1 MFTFATSAWRGKNDT
16 GTGANTT
23 DWIAAQ
29 NTGWSQDVD
38 VNFRVRFR
46 GGDTAGAAGTWTTPQ
61 LQYQLTPSGGSPGGF
76 NNVTGSSSV
85 VRATASPNVANDAAT
100 TTQLTGGGGGTFVA
114 GSFDEVDGA
123 VGSIS
128 LGASGNSEVE
138 FCIQIRSGDV
148 ANNDTVELL
157 VLHNGAAPTET
168 NGHPSLTVVEA
179 AIDVTG
185 TADVVLPVLAA
196 DVAGHVDVG
205 PSRQFDG
212 TDDFI
217 RLGSVSGLSGLG
229 AGPFTIAAVVNRDPA
244 DTTGTVFWVC
254 EAATPGTSRLN
265 IVAVATEYRIV
276 IDAAT
281 QGFGSA
287 GAPVTGVWLFIAVTK
302 ATGTVAARIHIYNYS
317 TGTWHHSNANN
328 TQVDAARAYDSVQL
342 GGSTGNFQNGKVAAA
357 GSWSTALSDATI
369 EGLELSLQSWADSGA
384 DAIWALNQASAAT
397 SVVDLIGNA
406 DQTALTG
413 STVADDGPQ
422 PFDFAVTQGIEGT
435 ADVVLPILAADAT
448 GAVDVEGTAAAVLPA
463 LDASLA
469 GTVETP
475 GITGTADVVLP
486 AMSATAAGTLDVEGV
501 ATTTLPALGADATGD
516 VTVTGTSASV
526 LPALAVSV
534 AGTVEVSGVA
544 GTVDATLPALSATL
558 AGELDITGT
567 VPASL
572 PALAS
577 TAAGEVAVDGTAT
590 VVLPTLGASLDGTV
604 DTSGVTGTLIAALP
618 ALSAMAAGALDVEGT
633 TVAVLPALVVSLTGT
648 APITA
653 DLYPMHFAYVETA
666 RHGTYNQFSHIVHQ
680 EEP

>member
-1 MFTFATSAWRGKNDT
+1 VAVTYFQTSTASDLTGPSGTGGTSRSLVASRTAGGASADLISGNMNAGLFCNQNFFTPSGDPGTDGTSTGSFTVVVRISVQNANIGIRAFLRRATGGDT
-16 GTGANTT
+16 GGTEVEA
-23 DWIAAQ
+23 
-29 NTGWSQDVD
+29 SQ
-38 VNFRVRFR
+38 
-46 GGDTAGAAGTWTTPQ
+46 GSQTAGAASRTYTWTNPGLGTWASGDR
-61 LQYQLTPSGGSPGGF
+61 LRIRVQLTNTSGSM
-76 NNVTGSSSV
+76 NQS
-85 VRATASPNVANDAAT
+85 ATIA
-100 TTQLTGGGGGTFVA
+100 
-114 GSFDEVDGA
+114 VDTSA
-123 VGSIS
+123 
-128 LGASGNSEVE
+128 
-138 FCIQIRSGDV
+138 
-148 ANNDTVELL
+148 DTVDTPFSAG
-157 VLHNGAAPTET
+157 V
-168 NGHPSLTVVEA
+168 
-179 AIDVTG
+179 ITG
-185 TADVVLPVLAA
+185 TADVVLPILAA

-212 TDDFI
+212 ADDFI

-229 AGPFTIAAVVNRDPA
+229 AGPFTVAAVVNRDPA

-265 IVAVATEYRIV
+265 VVAVATEYRVV

-287 GAPVTGVWLFIAVTK
+287 GAPATGVWLFIAVTK
-302 ATGTVAARIHIYNYS
+302 ASGTVAARIHIYNYS

-342 GGSTGNFQNGKVAAA
+342 GGASGNFQNGKVAAA
-357 GSWSTALSDATI
+357 GSWSANLSDATI

-422 PFDFAVTQGIEGT
+422 PFDFTITQGIEGT
-435 ADVVLPILAADAT
+435 AAVVLPILAADAT

-516 VTVTGTSASV
+516 VMVTGTSASV

-534 AGTVEVSGVA
+534 AGTVEVFGVA

-558 AGELDITGT
+558 AGELDIAGT